1 MGIDLVEKDLVSG
14 LLARGA
20 QNVVVSHGSKDIYFG
35 NNHRYKIDLVHV
47 DEIKQI
53 ENTTGCGDALTS
65 GVIDY
70 YLSGK
75 KLKEAVA
82 FGYELSKVT
91 LMTKGA
97 TSKEISKYAN

>member
-1 MGIDLVEKDLVSG
+1 MGIDLVDKDLVSG
-14 LLARGA
+14 LLARGC

-35 NNHRYKIDLVHV
+35 TNVRYKIDLVHV
-47 DEIKQI
+47 EEVKSI

-82 FGYELSKVT
+82 FGYELSKLT
-91 LMTKGA
+91 LMSKGA
-97 TSKEISKYAN
+97 TSKEISKFAN